1 VQKNF
6 EFKRSLNFKSD
17 RVSFGRHESFPL
29 RYGWLTKGFEKIAE
43 DPQALSRDDA
53 TVQLGVGRNM
63 VNAIRYW
70 LRATHFAELDKAGLR
85 PTELG
90 SKILSENGFDRYLE
104 DEATIWLI
112 HWLLAS
118 NPEQSTAWYWF
129 FNHFHKPEFTSQEA
143 IGALVQFCQS
153 RVSGKHP
160 PSKIKQDGAILLRMY
175 VQSKATPRTPIEEA
189 LDSPLSTLRLIS
201 YSASTRRFQSRSAA
215 RVDVPAMVIGFAI
228 TELMDFRQASTIRLD
243 ELMQSQSGI
252 PAVGSVF
259 RLNESG
265 LIAKLE
271 EIIEIFPGAFE
282 LRETAGLQQF
292 YRIADVNGFDLLNRQ
307 YAEALRTAA

>member
-1 VQKNF
+1 MNF
-6 EFKRSLNFKSD
+6 IESPRLAKFNGAH
-17 RVSFGRHESFPL
+17 VAFGRHESFPL
-29 RYGWLTKGFEKIAE
+29 RYGWLTKGFEQVAK

-63 VNAIRYW
+63 VHSIRYW
-70 LRATHFAELDKAGLR
+70 LRATRMVEANKTGLL

-90 SKILSENGFDRYLE
+90 NKLFGSKGSDRYLE

-143 IGALVQFCQS
+143 IGALVQFCQAHVTS
-153 RVSGKHP
+153 KQSF
-160 PSKIKQDGAILLRMY
+160 SKIKQDGAIVLRMY
-175 VQSKATPRTPIEEA
+175 VQSKAAPRTPIEEA
-189 LDSPLSTLRLIS
+189 LDSPLSTLRLTS
-201 YSASTRRFQSRSAA
+201 YSPSTRRFQSRATVRA
-215 RVDVPAMVIGFAI
+215 DVPALVLGFAI
-228 TELMDFRQASTIRLD
+228 LEILD
-243 ELMQSQSGI
+243 YQHIAAIPLDDLLQSRSGL
-252 PAVGSVF
+252 PAIGSVF
-259 RLNESG
+259 RLNETG

-271 EIIEIFPGAFE
+271 EIVEMFPNEFE

-292 YRIADVNGFDLLNRQ
+292 YRTGSMSGLKFLDHQ
-307 YAEALRTAA
+307 YAAALRTAA

>member
-1 VQKNF
+1 MNF
-6 EFKRSLNFKSD
+6 IESPRLAKFNGAH
-17 RVSFGRHESFPL
+17 VAFGRHESFPL
-29 RYGWLTKGFEKIAE
+29 RYGWLTKGFEQVAK

-63 VNAIRYW
+63 VHSIRYW
-70 LRATHFAELDKAGLR
+70 LRATRMVEANKTGLL

-90 SKILSENGFDRYLE
+90 NKLFGSNGSDRYLE

-143 IGALVQFCQS
+143 IGALVQFCQAHVTS
-153 RVSGKHP
+153 KQSF
-160 PSKIKQDGAILLRMY
+160 SKIKQDGAIVLRMY
-175 VQSKATPRTPIEEA
+175 VQSKAAPRTPIEEA
-189 LDSPLSTLRLIS
+189 LDSPLSTLRLTS
-201 YSASTRRFQSRSAA
+201 YSPSTRRFQSRATVRA
-215 RVDVPAMVIGFAI
+215 DVPALVLGFAI
-228 TELMDFRQASTIRLD
+228 LEILD
-243 ELMQSQSGI
+243 YQHIAAIPLDDLLQSRSGL
-252 PAVGSVF
+252 PAIGSVF
-259 RLNESG
+259 RLNETG

-271 EIIEIFPGAFE
+271 EIVEMFPNEFE

-292 YRIADVNGFDLLNRQ
+292 YRTGSMSGLKFLDHQ
-307 YAEALRTAA
+307 YAAALRTAA